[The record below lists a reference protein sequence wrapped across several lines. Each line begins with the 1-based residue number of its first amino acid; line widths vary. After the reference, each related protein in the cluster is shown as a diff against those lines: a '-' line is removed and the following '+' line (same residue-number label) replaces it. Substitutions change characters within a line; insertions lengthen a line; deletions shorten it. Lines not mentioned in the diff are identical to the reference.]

1 MNSKQKTYLL
11 ISINSDSIVRRCKAN
26 TREEAIEIFNEM
38 GYYQEDYRVNDLENH
53 NNTKDITPYRYIGVS
68 DDCVNTSNY

>member
-1 MNSKQKTYLL
+1 
-11 ISINSDSIVRRCKAN
+11 
-26 TREEAIEIFNEM
+26 M

-68 DDCVNTSNY
+68 DDCVKTNHN